1 MNTELPATSL
11 IICTRNRPQLLS
23 DTVDSVLAGH
33 EIPAEIVI
41 IDQSAQPHSILA
53 TLKPD
58 RACVIHYVWS
68 HSIGLSRARN
78 EGLAAAHH
86 EWIAII
92 DDDMYVHPDWFGA
105 LMRALIGAS
114 PCAVVTGQVRP
125 SESEVAGGFAP
136 STIEDQTPAVY
147 QGRVLIEVL
156 SAGNMALQRLAIQD
170 VGWFDERLGA
180 GAAFRSAEDN
190 DLGYR
195 LLEAGYRVLYVPAA
209 IVYHRAWRS
218 KREYVPLRWSYGF
231 GRGAFFAKHLN
242 WRDRFMLRRMLTAFG
257 QYFGRLIRYA
267 LVRSR
272 QQTLGDA
279 VFILGMFS
287 GSMKW
292 LLTQTRSN

>member
-1 MNTELPATSL
+1 MNMTLPATSL

-23 DTVDSVLAGH
+23 DTVDSILAGH
-33 EIPAEIVI
+33 EVPIEIVI
-41 IDQSAQPHSILA
+41 IDQSTQPHSILA

-58 RACVIHYVWS
+58 RPCAIHYVWS
-68 HSIGLSRARN
+68 HSMGLSRARN
-78 EGLAAAHH
+78 EGLAAAIH
-86 EWIAII
+86 EWIAIL
-92 DDDMYVHPDWFGA
+92 DDDMYIHPDWFGT
-105 LMRALIGAS
+105 LMRTLIEAG
-114 PCAVVTGQVRP
+114 PRAVVTGQVRP

-136 STIEDQTPAVY
+136 STIEDQTPAIY

-156 SAGNMALQRLAIQD
+156 SAGNMALHCSAIQD
-170 VGWFDERLGA
+170 VGLFDERLGA

-195 LLEAGYRVLYVPAA
+195 LLEAGYRVLYVPEAV
-209 IVYHRAWRS
+209 VYHRAWRS
-218 KREYVPLRWSYGF
+218 SREYVPLRWSYGF

-242 WRDRFMLRRMLTAFG
+242 RHDRFMLRRMLTAFG

-272 QQTLGDA
+272 QQTIGDA

>member
-1 MNTELPATSL
+1 MKMELPATSL
-11 IICTRNRPQLLS
+11 IICTRNRPRLLS

-33 EIPAEIVI
+33 EVPTEIVI
-41 IDQSAQPHSILA
+41 VDQSAQQHSVLA

-58 RACVIHYVWS
+58 RACAIHYVWS
-68 HSIGLSRARN
+68 HSVGLSRARN
-78 EGLAAAHH
+78 EGLMAAHH

-92 DDDMYVHPDWFGA
+92 DDDMYVHPDWFGT
-105 LMRALIGAS
+105 LLRTLIEAG
-114 PCAVVTGQVRP
+114 PRAVVTGQVRP

-136 STIEDQTPAVY
+136 STIEDQAPAVY

-156 SAGNMALQRLAIQD
+156 NAGNMALHCSMIQD
-170 VGWFDERLGA
+170 VGPFDERLGA
-180 GAAFRSAEDN
+180 GSAFRSAEDN

-195 LLEAGYRVLYVPAA
+195 LLEAGYRVLYVPEA

-218 KREYVPLRWSYGF
+218 SREYMPLRWSYGF

-242 WRDRFMLRRMLTAFG
+242 RHDRFMLHRMLTAFG
-257 QYFGRLIRYA
+257 QYFGRLVRYV

-272 QQTLGDA
+272 QQTIGDA

>member
-1 MNTELPATSL
+1 MILPATTL
-11 IICTRNRPQLLS
+11 IICTRNRPRLLS
-23 DTVDSVLAGH
+23 DTVDSVLAGD
-33 EIPAEIVI
+33 EVPTEIVI

-53 TLKPD
+53 ALKPD

-92 DDDMYVHPDWFGA
+92 DDDMYVQSDWFGT
-105 LMRALIGAS
+105 LMRTLIEAG
-114 PCAVVTGQVRP
+114 PRAVVTGQVRP
-125 SESEVAGGFAP
+125 SASEVAGGFAP

-156 SAGNMALQRLAIQD
+156 NAGNMALHGPMIQN
-170 VGWFDERLGA
+170 VGCFDERLGA
-180 GAAFRSAEDN
+180 GSVFRSAEDN

-195 LLEAGYRVLYVPAA
+195 LLEAGYRVLYVPGA

-218 KREYVPLRWSYGF
+218 SREYVPLRWSYGF
-231 GRGAFFAKHLN
+231 GRGAFFAKHLS
-242 WRDRFMLRRMLTAFG
+242 WHDRFMLRRMLTAFG
-257 QYFGRLIRYA
+257 QYLGRLVRYV

-272 QQTLGDA
+272 RQTIGDA
-279 VFILGMFS
+279 VFIVGMFS